1 MAFKP
6 WAALA
11 VLALPAAAQVLTA
24 QYDNARTDATLH
36 ETRLTPAKV
45 NARQFGKLFSF
56 AVDGDVYAQPLYLPR
71 VDIPNQGTHNVL
83 YVATEH
89 DSVYAFDA
97 DGMGGAPLWTTSFLG
112 QGIGTVPAQDA
123 ACPFIRPEIGITPT
137 PAIDLQSGTL
147 YVLARTKES
156 GRFVQKLHAL
166 AITTGAEKFGGPV
179 EIKAAGFDARRELP
193 RAALLLSN
201 GRVYLTWGSSCDVR
215 PYHGWVMAYDARTL
229 SQVAVFNTSPDAEE
243 SGIWQ
248 SDDGP
253 AGDAEG
259 NVYVATGN
267 GKFTAASG
275 GRDFGDTVLKLA
287 LSPGGLI
294 VRDYFTPYN
303 QADLNANDADIGS
316 GGPVLLPGNLLLVG
330 GKDGS
335 LFLLDRQR
343 MGKYRAADNGHAVQ
357 VIRFRDGIYA
367 APAFWNGHVYVLPG
381 GEPLHDFALEAGK
394 LNIETVKRGTQR
406 FANAGANPVVSANG
420 ARNGIVWLVESKTW
434 NGADKPAILHAYDA
448 ADISHELYNSEQNPA
463 RDRAGLTLR
472 FTVPT
477 IVNGRVFVDAKRR
490 VEVYGLIAGQ

>member
-1 MAFKP
+1 MAFKY

-36 ETRLTPAKV
+36 EVRLTPANV
-45 NARQFGKLFSF
+45 NSRQFGKLFSL

-71 VDIPNQGTHNVL
+71 VDIPNKGTHNVL

-89 DSVYAFDA
+89 DTVYAFDS
-97 DGMGGAPLWTTSFLG
+97 DGAGGAPLWTTSFLG

-137 PAIDLQSGTL
+137 PVIDLESGTL
-147 YVLARTKES
+147 YVLARTKEN

-179 EIKAAGFDARRELP
+179 EIKASGFDARRELP
-193 RAALLLSN
+193 RAALLLAN
-201 GRVYLTWGSSCDVR
+201 GKVYLTWGSSCDVR

-229 SQVAVFNTSPDAEE
+229 SQAGVFNTSPDAEE

-253 AGDAEG
+253 AADAEG

-267 GKFTAASG
+267 GQFTAAAG
-275 GRDFGDTVLKLA
+275 GHDFGDTVLKLGLA
-287 LSPGGLI
+287 AGGLV

-303 QADLNANDADIGS
+303 QADLNAHDADIGS
-316 GGPVLLPGNLLLVG
+316 GGPVLLPGNLLAVG

-335 LFLLDRQR
+335 LFLLDRQN
-343 MGKYRAADNGHAVQ
+343 MGKYRSANNGHAVQ
-357 VIRFRDGIYA
+357 VVRFRDGIYA
-367 APAFWNGHVYVLPG
+367 APAFFNGHVYVLPSS
-381 GEPLHDFALEAGK
+381 ETLYDFALEAGK
-394 LNIETVKRGTQR
+394 LNTATMRQGNQR
-406 FANAGANPVVSANG
+406 FGNAGANPVVSANG
-420 ARNGIVWLVESKTW
+420 TRNGIVWLVESKTW
-434 NGADKPAILHAYDA
+434 NGGDKPAILHAYDA
-448 ADISHELYNSEQNPA
+448 ADVTRELYNSEQNPD
-463 RDRAGLTLR
+463 RDRGGLTLR

-490 VEVYGLIAGQ
+490 IEVYGLMGGQ